1 MALAATVKVQVRF
14 STSASFGPPLVLD
27 DATTPLDTGVLAD
40 STVSVLDLTNFV
52 QSVNT
57 SRGRS
62 RILDTF
68 EGGIATV
75 QCIDTT
81 GVLDPDNGT
90 YAGQILPMIQI
101 VISATYG
108 GTERFLFSGYIEAW
122 NYTYAQD
129 IDAAYVTINAVDGE
143 RILNLANVTTVTG
156 QAAGQ
161 DTGTRIGKIL
171 DTVSWPSSERSLDTG
186 NTTCQADPGT
196 TRSALTA
203 IRTCATTE
211 IGGFYMDTNGKAKFV
226 SRDNTFAALATTP
239 TEFNDTG
246 TQIPYVAVDFNTD
259 DTVLANKIS
268 ITRTGGTAQVVSDAT
283 SISTY
288 FERNLTRTGLLMET
302 DAVALDYANAV
313 LATRKDADLRIKGI
327 TIDSTADVTATVNAA
342 LDTDFFQPIKV
353 TRTQPGGGTVT
364 RNLTVQGIRH
374 NITTTR
380 FLTTFNTAEPLVEGF
395 ILNDSQYGVLDTS
408 ALGF

>member
-1 MALAATVKVQVRF
+1 MATAATVKVSVRF
-14 STSASFGPPLVLD
+14 STSASFGPPLILD

-40 STVSVLDLTNFV
+40 SAVTILDLTSYV
-52 QSVNT
+52 QNITT

-62 RILDTF
+62 RVLDTF
-68 EGGIATV
+68 EGGTATV

-90 YAGQILPMIQI
+90 YAGEIKPMIQI
-101 VISATYG
+101 VISATHG
-108 GTERFLFSGYIEAW
+108 ASERLLFSGYIEAW
-122 NYTYAQD
+122 NYTYQQD
-129 IDAAYVTINAVDGE
+129 IDASYVTINAVDGE
-143 RILNLANVTTVTG
+143 RILNLANVSTVTG
-156 QAAGQ
+156 QASGQ
-161 DTGTRIGKIL
+161 DTGTRIDKIL
-171 DTVSWPSSERSLDTG
+171 NTISWPSSERSIDTG
-186 NTTCQADPGT
+186 DTTCQADPAT
-196 TRSALTA
+196 LRTSLQA
-203 IRTCATTE
+203 IRNCATTE
-211 IGGFYMDTNGKAKFV
+211 IGGFYMDTDGKTKFV
-226 SRDNTFAALATTP
+226 SRSNTIAALATTP
-239 TEFNDTG
+239 TQFNDTG
-246 TQIPYVAVDFNTD
+246 TQIPYVSLDFNTD

-268 ITRTGGTAQVVSDAT
+268 ITRIGGSAQVASDAT

-342 LDTDFFQPIKV
+342 LDTDFFHPIQV
-353 TRTQPGGGTVT
+353 TRAQPGGGTIT

-395 ILNDSQYGVLDTS
+395 ILDNATYGVLDTS

>member
-1 MALAATVKVQVRF
+1 MALAATDKEQVRF

-226 SRDNTFAALATTP
+226 SRDNTIAALATTP

>member
-52 QSVNT
+52 QSINT

-62 RILDTF
+62 RVLDTF

-101 VISATYG
+101 VISATHG

-171 DTVSWPSSERSLDTG
+171 DTVSWPSSERDLDTG
-186 NTTCQADPGT
+186 DTTCQADPGT

-226 SRDNTFAALATTP
+226 SRDNTIAALATTP

-268 ITRTGGTAQVVSDAT
+268 ITRTGGTAQVASDAT
-283 SISTY
+283 SINTY
-288 FERNLTRTGLLMET
+288 FERNLTRTDLLMET

>member
-1 MALAATVKVQVRF
+1 MATAATVKVTVRF
-14 STSASFGPPLVLD
+14 STSASFGPPLILD

-40 STVSVLDLTNFV
+40 SAVTILELTSNV
-52 QSVNT
+52 QSIST

-62 RILDTF
+62 RVLDTF
-68 EGGIATV
+68 EGGVATV

-90 YAGQILPMIQI
+90 YADQIKPMIQI
-101 VISATYG
+101 VISATHG
-108 GTERFLFSGYIEAW
+108 GSERTLFSGYIEAW
-122 NYTYAQD
+122 NYTYRQD

-143 RILNLANVTTVTG
+143 RILNLANVSTVTG

-171 DTVSWPSSERSLDTG
+171 DTVSWPSSERSIDTG
-186 NTTCQADPGT
+186 DTTCQADPGT
-196 TRSALTA
+196 LRSALTA
-203 IRTCATTE
+203 IRNCATTE
-211 IGGFYMDTNGKAKFV
+211 IGGFYMDTDGKTKFV
-226 SRDNTFAALATTP
+226 SRSNTIAALATTP
-239 TEFNDTG
+239 TQFNDTG
-246 TQIPYVAVDFNTD
+246 TQIPYVSLDFNTD
-259 DTVLANKIS
+259 DTVLANVVS
-268 ITRTGGTAQVVSDAT
+268 ITRTGGSAQVASDAT

-342 LDTDFFQPIKV
+342 LDTDFFQPIQV
-353 TRTQPGGGTVT
+353 SRTQPGGGTIT

-374 NITTTR
+374 NITTTQ

-395 ILNDSQYGVLDTS
+395 ILNNATYGVLDTS

>member
-1 MALAATVKVQVRF
+1 MATAATVKVVVRF
-14 STSASFGPPLVLD
+14 STSASFGPPLVLN
-27 DATTPLDTGVLAD
+27 DASTPLDTGVLAD
-40 STVSVLDLTNFV
+40 STVTILDLTSNV
-52 QSVNT
+52 QNISI

-62 RILDTF
+62 RVLDTF
-68 EGGIATV
+68 EGGVATIS
-75 QCIDTT
+75 CIDTT

-90 YAGQILPMIQI
+90 YANEIKPMIQV
-101 VISATYG
+101 VISATHG

-122 NYTYAQD
+122 NYTYQQD
-129 IDAAYVTINAVDGE
+129 IDASYVTINAVDGE
-143 RILNLANVTTVTG
+143 RILNLANVSTVAG

-161 DTGTRIGKIL
+161 DTGTRINKIL
-171 DTVSWPSSERSLDTG
+171 NTVGWPSSERSIDTG
-186 NTTCQADPGT
+186 DTTCQADPGT
-196 TRSALTA
+196 ARSALTA

-211 IGGFYMDTNGKAKFV
+211 IGGFYLDSGGKTKFV
-226 SRDNTFAALATTP
+226 SRENTIKALATTP
-239 TEFNDTG
+239 TQFNDTG
-246 TQIPYVAVDFNTD
+246 TQIPYVSLDFNTD

-268 ITRTGGTAQVVSDAT
+268 VTRTGGTTQTASDAT

-288 FERNLTRTGLLMET
+288 FERNLVRNNLLMET
-302 DAVALDYANAV
+302 DSVALDYANAV

-342 LDTDFFQPIKV
+342 LDTDFFQPIQV
-353 TRTQPGGGTVT
+353 TRAQPGGGTIT

-380 FLTTFNTAEPLVEGF
+380 FLTTFNTAEPLVTGF

-408 ALGF
+408 ALGY

>member
-1 MALAATVKVQVRF
+1 VSTAATVKVTVRF
-14 STSASFGPPLVLD
+14 STSASFGPPLILD
-27 DATTPLDTGVLAD
+27 DAATPLDTGVLAD
-40 STVSVLDLTNFV
+40 SAVTALDLTNNV
-52 QSVNT
+52 QNIAIT
-57 SRGRS
+57 RGRS
-62 RILDTF
+62 RVLDTF
-68 EGGIATV
+68 EGGNATV

-81 GVLDPDNGT
+81 GLLDPDNGT
-90 YAGQILPMIQI
+90 YANQIKPMIQI
-101 VISATYG
+101 VITATHG

-122 NYTYAQD
+122 NYTYQQD
-129 IDAAYVTINAVDGE
+129 VDAAYVTINAVDGE
-143 RILNLANVTTVTG
+143 RILNLANVSTVAG

-171 DTVSWPSSERSLDTG
+171 DTVSWPASERAIDTG
-186 NTTCQADPGT
+186 DTTCQADPGT
-196 TRSALTA
+196 LRPALSA

-211 IGGFYMDTNGKAKFV
+211 IGGFYMDSDGKTKFV
-226 SRDNTFAALATTP
+226 SRENTIKALATTP

-246 TQIPYVAVDFNTD
+246 TQIPYVSLDFNTD

-268 ITRTGGTAQVVSDAT
+268 ITRTGGTTQTASDAA

-288 FERNLTRTGLLMET
+288 FERDLVRNNLLMET

-395 ILNDSQYGVLDTS
+395 ILNNAQYGVLDTS
-408 ALGF
+408 ALGY

>member
-1 MALAATVKVQVRF
+1 MATAATVKVTVRF
-14 STSASFGPPLVLD
+14 STSASFGPPLILD

-40 STVSVLDLTNFV
+40 SAVEVLDLTSNV
-52 QSVNT
+52 QNIST

-62 RILDTF
+62 RVLDTF
-68 EGGIATV
+68 EGGVATV

-90 YAGQILPMIQI
+90 YAGKILPMIQI
-101 VISATYG
+101 VISATHG
-108 GTERFLFSGYIEAW
+108 GTERTLFSGYIEAW
-122 NYTYAQD
+122 NYTYRQD
-129 IDAAYVTINAVDGE
+129 IDASYVTINAVDGE
-143 RILNLANVTTVTG
+143 RILNLANVTAVTG

-171 DTVSWPSSERSLDTG
+171 NTISWPSSERSIDTG
-186 NTTCQADPGT
+186 DTSCQADPGT
-196 TRSALTA
+196 LRSALTA
-203 IRTCATTE
+203 IRNCATTE
-211 IGGFYMDTNGKAKFV
+211 IGGFYMDTDGKTKFV
-226 SRDNTFAALATTP
+226 SRENTIAALATTP
-239 TEFNDTG
+239 TKFNDTG
-246 TQIPYVAVDFNTD
+246 TQIPYVALDFNTD

-268 ITRTGGTAQVVSDAT
+268 ITRIGGSAQVASDAA

-327 TIDSTADVTATVNAA
+327 TIDSTANVTATVNAA
-342 LDTDFFQPIKV
+342 LDTDFFQPIQV
-353 TRTQPGGGTVT
+353 TRTQPGGDTIT

-374 NITTTR
+374 NITTTQ

-395 ILNDSQYGVLDTS
+395 ILDNATYGKLDTS
-408 ALGF
+408 SLGF

>member
-1 MALAATVKVQVRF
+1 MTTAATVKVQVRF
-14 STSASFGPPLVLD
+14 STSASFGPPLILD

-40 STVSVLDLTNFV
+40 STVEILDLTQYV
-52 QSVNT
+52 QQITT

-68 EGGIATV
+68 EGGIATLS
-75 QCIDTT
+75 CIDTT

-90 YAGQILPMIQI
+90 YAGKILPMIQV

-108 GTERFLFSGYIEAW
+108 GTERTLFSGYIEAW
-122 NYTYAQD
+122 NYTYQQD
-129 IDAAYVTINAVDGE
+129 IDASYVTINAVDGE
-143 RILNLANVTTVTG
+143 RILNLANVATVAG

-161 DTGTRIGKIL
+161 DTGTRINKIL
-171 DTVSWPSSERSLDTG
+171 NTVSWPSSERSIDTG
-186 NTTCQADPGT
+186 NTACQADPGT

-211 IGGFYMDTNGKAKFV
+211 IGGFYMDTNGKTKFV
-226 SRDNTFAALATTP
+226 SRENTIKALATTP
-239 TEFNDTG
+239 TQFNDTG
-246 TQIPYVAVDFNTD
+246 TQIPYVSLDFNTD

-268 ITRTGGTAQVVSDAT
+268 ITRTGGSAQVASDAT

-288 FERNLTRTGLLMET
+288 FERNLTRTDLLMET
-302 DAVALDYANAV
+302 DTVAMDYAEAV
-313 LATRKDADLRIKGI
+313 LATRKDADLRVKGI
-327 TIDSTADVTATVNAA
+327 TIDSTADVAATVNAA
-342 LDTDFFQPIKV
+342 LDTDFFQPIQV
-353 TRTQPGGGTVT
+353 TRAQPGGGTIT

-374 NITTTR
+374 TITPTR